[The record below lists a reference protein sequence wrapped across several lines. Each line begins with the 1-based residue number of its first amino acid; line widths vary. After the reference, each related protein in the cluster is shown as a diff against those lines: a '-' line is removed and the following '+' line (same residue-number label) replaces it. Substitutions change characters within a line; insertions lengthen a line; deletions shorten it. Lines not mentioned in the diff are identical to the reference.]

1 MRKMLGRCPV
11 CGGELVVKRLVCH
24 HCGTSIEGTFY
35 LNEFA
40 ALPPEHLE
48 FLRTYLKNRGNLSK
62 VAEVMGVSYPTAHS
76 RFNQLLRALGY
87 GVEEETASERAKII
101 EMLEK
106 GEISPKEAVKRLKEL
121 GKGGV

>member
-1 MRKMLGRCPV
+1 MLGRCPV
-11 CGGELVVKRLVCH
+11 CGEELIVKKLVCKR
-24 HCGTSIEGTFY
+24 CGTSIEGTFY

-40 ALPPEHLE
+40 VLPPEHLE

-87 GVEEETASERAKII
+87 GVEEETATERAKVLD
-101 EMLEK
+101 MLEK
-106 GEISPKEAVKRLKEL
+106 GEISPREAIKRLREL
-121 GKGGV
+121 AKGGHER